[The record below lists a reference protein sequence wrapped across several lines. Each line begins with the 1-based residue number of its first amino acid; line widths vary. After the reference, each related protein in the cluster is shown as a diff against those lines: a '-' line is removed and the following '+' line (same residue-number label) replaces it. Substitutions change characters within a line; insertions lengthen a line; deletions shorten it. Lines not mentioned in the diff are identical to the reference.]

1 MMMTRK
7 KKRLLILVSILIAV
21 AVVTVLVWWF
31 FIRDKKPKLVW
42 KPLDEVLEEA
52 PKAPENKY
60 DNLILP
66 DSLSLDSPTTL
77 HSIDVNYI
85 SGIDDETAV
94 KTVIELSNRTNK
106 YHITEDDVTFEK
118 SQSGNVDAYYTI
130 RSSDDPEEFA
140 CFFQGGDCVQLI
152 SPYHLQQ
159 VAGYTNREKYYEVGK
174 DDLSS
179 VVYTV
184 DGQEYSAQQAVDFAD
199 TVIEKYKDFYK
210 HDKLVPIFVIAGKNW
225 ENDDYSYIVQYA
237 YYFDG
242 IEMNTAGDIHAEIKI
257 QPVYIEVTI
266 SSPDKLS
273 SLLDLGTTYN
283 MTFNDIEDSY
293 VTLESAL
300 DCTSNLLAEYFTH
313 EIADIDIV
321 YATVFEMGDTMSE
334 YHPMWWLTTAGDH
347 SSENK
352 MPARYCIYIDMI
364 TGEIILFNDGTGEFI
379 SSEDLE
385 SEESE
390 EAVQ

>member
-21 AVVTVLVWWF
+21 AVVTVLVCWF

-94 KTVIELSNRTNK
+94 KTVIELSDRTNK
-106 YHITEDDVTFEK
+106 YHITEDDVTVEK
-118 SQSGNVDAYYTI
+118 SPSGNVDAYYTI

-152 SPYHLQQ
+152 SPYYLQQ

-313 EIADIDIV
+313 EIDIV

-334 YHPMWWLTTAGDH
+334 YHPMWRLTTAGDH